1 MTDRPIDDQPN
12 GSQGTPPAG
21 DEPAGE
27 QPGQQGAA
35 EQAPGQDMWWYAV
48 NGKSYG
54 PVSERELVAL
64 ARAGHFKKDDFV
76 YAAYIG
82 SWVRADSVHGLFDVV
97 GPAGWRAAGRA
108 GRGAAAAREHTPL
121 PRRVRAVRGVLD
133 KVRGGVYRRAAAGGA
148 VLRGIDLDAWVVR
161 RTDLSSIGRRVR
173 HPDEEPADR
182 GSAVPGRRYVA
193 AWLYFGFMESSAW
206 QATLG
211 KRAVGIMVTDL
222 DGHRISFARA
232 SGRYFA
238 SLLSQMIIYIG
249 YIIGAFTERKQT
261 LHDLIVS
268 TVVVHGRPDEAVA
281 RR

>member
-1 MTDRPIDDQPN
+1 MSDRPIDDQPN
-12 GSQGTPPAG
+12 GSQGTPSG

-35 EQAPGQDMWWYAV
+35 EQTTGQDMWWYAV

-64 ARAGHFKKDDFV
+64 ARAGHFKRDDFV

-97 GPAGWRAAGRA
+97 GPQAGAPPVGPGGVQPPLESIPPYPIVYAPYAGFWIRF
-108 GRGAAAAREHTPL
+108 
-121 PRRVRAVRGVLD
+121 VAVFIDGLLLGVLYCAISFTTL
-133 KVRGGVYRRAAAGGA
+133 GGLGPRMPMPGSGNS
-148 VLRGIDLDAWVVR
+148 L
-161 RTDLSSIGRRVR
+161 
-173 HPDEEPADR
+173 PDIMPILFRMFTFNMANIIV
-182 GSAVPGRRYVA
+182 G
-193 AWLYFGFMESSAW
+193 WLYFGFMESSAW
-206 QATLG
+206 QATLV
-211 KRAVGIMVTDL
+211 KRAVGIMVTDME
-222 DGHRISFARA
+222 GRRISFARA

-238 SLLSQMIIYIG
+238 SLLSGLILNIG

-261 LHDLIVS
+261 LHDMIVN